1 MTCNRELFT
10 RARRSTGLSVVASA
24 GSVGTLIATLQLF
37 PRNRFACGEHM
48 TQSTSKSTSCLEIWG
63 TLEVSAPQDTNASF
77 RAWSTL
83 ALLDYVQN
91 ETPLST
97 DSDPD
102 PSTEGNRSQIDQ
114 RKEVVRVEL
123 QELLRRAYAESW
135 KAHAGQRN
143 KNE

>member
-1 MTCNRELFT
+1 
-10 RARRSTGLSVVASA
+10 
-24 GSVGTLIATLQLF
+24 
-37 PRNRFACGEHM
+37 M

-63 TLEVSAPQDTNASF
+63 TLEVTAPQDTNPSF

-83 ALLDYVQN
+83 VLLDYVQN
-91 ETPLST
+91 ETPLRT

-102 PSTEGNRSQIDQ
+102 PSAEGNRSQIDQ

-135 KAHAGQRN
+135 KARAGQTN
-143 KNE
+143 KND